1 MIGQETLRTEGRRRM
16 ISLLRGR
23 SQLLS
28 SPENKSPE
36 THEIA
41 PAAST
46 LGSVPAH
53 PGYIMP
59 SPTDLWE
66 AYQEALVEIERNRR
80 TQLREDKYAREA
92 RHCAFSAFVRAL
104 SNSCSAI
111 VAHAHPNGWG
121 RNHPQ
126 LEVPEVQAVA
136 SGPGSGK
143 STAAKAFAVTLART
157 SEANGFPLGCVLLVH
172 HVHTANVAR
181 KELAEL
187 LGEGQVAVFTAENDA
202 ERGAIRNPAF
212 RVDELKD
219 YPVLVTTHEFYKQ
232 IRGHKARMFTRAGLT
247 LPRVL
252 TFIDE
257 KVEEI
262 QTFDTT
268 MKIVEEVCE
277 FVQRHEEWNEALLFA
292 VKELQ
297 GFVMQKRYD
306 DLAWETPAHDPE
318 GWGAAQRTQWFT
330 TDEAGR
336 YMRFQGTNGADDRFK
351 NVFGFGRSLA
361 EGRAFIQRRNGGNR
375 GTHFV
380 GYERAVPQV
389 TGMVL
394 LDASADIDGSGD
406 LCPWRKLA
414 QSPLERYDRL
424 DVVHVQ
430 SIADRSLARW
440 LQDAAHRE
448 LYAQHILDVVQRQVE
463 PGQKALIVCKKALV
477 EAKGIRNWSEHMA
490 QFSMSARERMRQ
502 QGTTGDDLS
511 TAFPWA
517 YEGRQLGL
525 TWYGGY
531 GIGANDWRDADVV
544 LLFDYHHLPKRV
556 VIATA
561 QGLMGHNAT
570 EGILSPTQHDKTA
583 HPHVKALSTGHVL
596 RWLKQMALRGKA
608 RQFDHNG
615 VCAKQKLVI
624 TGDIVMLVENFDD
637 LFPGAM
643 LRHEPTA
650 LDHEAEHLS
659 KLAYAL
665 MTPRLKD
672 TVSASR
678 IAELMGVEWRNVS
691 SDLRRDRSWPGLLR
705 GLRWEYVSRPGRA
718 GSFFQRTNNHEERT

>member
-1 MIGQETLRTEGRRRM
+1 MSLTRPPDNATKSHARPEALGIPTHPRHIMPRRM
-16 ISLLRGR
+16 
-23 SQLLS
+23 
-28 SPENKSPE
+28 
-36 THEIA
+36 
-41 PAAST
+41 
-46 LGSVPAH
+46 
-53 PGYIMP
+53 
-59 SPTDLWE
+59 DLWAGYE
-66 AYQEALVEIERNRR
+66 RALVEIEHNRR
-80 TQLREDKYAREA
+80 RQLRADNYAQEA
-92 RHCAFSAFVRAL
+92 RHGAFSAFLRAL

-111 VAHAHPNGWG
+111 VAEAHPNGWG
-121 RNHPQ
+121 KSNPPQ
-126 LEVPEVQAVA
+126 DIPEVQVVA

-143 STAAKAFAVTLART
+143 STAAKAFAVTVTRT
-157 SEANGFPLGCVLLVH
+157 TEANGFPLGCVLLVH
-172 HVHTANVAR
+172 HVHTANVAHS
-181 KELAEL
+181 ELEAL
-187 LGEGQVAVFTAENDA
+187 LPGRVAVFTAENDA
-202 ERGAIRNPAF
+202 ERGAIRKPAF
-212 RVDELKD
+212 TADELET

-306 DLAWETPAHDPE
+306 DLAWETPANDPE
-318 GWGAAQRTQWFT
+318 GWGAAQRTRWFT

-406 LCPWRKLA
+406 LCPWRRLA

-430 SIADRSLARW
+430 SIASRSLARW
-440 LQDAAHRE
+440 LQDPAHRE
-448 LYAQHILDVVQRQVE
+448 PYAQHVLDVVQRQVE

-477 EAKGIRNWSEHMA
+477 EAKGVRNWSEHMV
-490 QFSMSARERMRQ
+490 QFSMRPRERMSQ
-502 QGTTGDDLS
+502 QEATGDDLS
-511 TAFPWA
+511 SAFPWT

-531 GIGANDWRDADVV
+531 GIGANDWREADVV
-544 LLFDYHHLPKRV
+544 LLFDYHYLPQRI

-561 QGLMGHNAT
+561 QGLTLLWQIYSRRCSLQIHFRQCGHRCGGSRAKSSNGDAR
-570 EGILSPTQHDKTA
+570 ESARVRCGWRVRQA
-583 HPHVKALSTGHVL
+583 EARGH
-596 RWLKQMALRGKA
+596 RRHRHA
-608 RQFDHNG
+608 R
-615 VCAKQKLVI
+615 
-624 TGDIVMLVENFDD
+624 
-637 LFPGAM
+637 
-643 LRHEPTA
+643 
-650 LDHEAEHLS
+650 
-659 KLAYAL
+659 
-665 MTPRLKD
+665 
-672 TVSASR
+672 
-678 IAELMGVEWRNVS
+678 
-691 SDLRRDRSWPGLLR
+691 
-705 GLRWEYVSRPGRA
+705 
-718 GSFFQRTNNHEERT
+718 